1 MTNDFSQPLE
11 YIRDCVFV
19 RVEKAPVIADYADMY
34 LKALNMCEES
44 VSISW
49 SESVCLMVAFII
61 K

>member
-34 LKALNMCEES
+34 LKVLNMCEES
-44 VSISW
+44 VSIS
-49 SESVCLMVAFII
+49 
-61 K
+61 